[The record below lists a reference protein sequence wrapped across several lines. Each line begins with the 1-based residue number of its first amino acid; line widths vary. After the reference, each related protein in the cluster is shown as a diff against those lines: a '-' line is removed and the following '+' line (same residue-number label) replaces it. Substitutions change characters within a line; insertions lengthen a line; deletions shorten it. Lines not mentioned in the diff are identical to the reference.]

1 MPRYRQNPHIIPFSM
16 LCPGIS
22 QNSKHHQL
30 TLYKGQVLR
39 EKSYLE
45 LCNQNTLREPFKVEK
60 KCLKCLF
67 VCIPPFLCISGQFG
81 PCLEKKGDIRPPL
94 STLKEFH
101 SIQYDRFFDGVIIK
115 FPLEKSNELHVP
127 PLPGH
132 WFIVDHTQ
140 IPWESE
146 ILQSFAELTKITFI
160 MITTMDDFGRRTHE
174 ESWQVLVGSYQYNS
188 HEGSHEQGL
197 SPTRYYPWY
206 IWTKAGF

>member
-1 MPRYRQNPHIIPFSM
+1 MPV
-16 LCPGIS
+16 C
-22 QNSKHHQL
+22 
-30 TLYKGQVLR
+30 LYSPLSLHFWSIWTIFR
-39 EKSYLE
+39 D
-45 LCNQNTLREPFKVEK
+45 
-60 KCLKCLF
+60 
-67 VCIPPFLCISGQFG
+67 
-81 PCLEKKGDIRPPL
+81 KKGEIRPPL

-115 FPLEKSNELHVP
+115 YPLEKSNELHVP

-206 IWTKAGF
+206 IWTKAGFKIYLIIREITF